1 MVMINPTDRDHL
13 TLGPKAIDPYSLR
26 QHDRLYWWFTQSFSR
41 MCHNPGQDF
50 FLFRLF
56 ILWQKTQGYG
66 CEERASENLLKQ
78 CTPRQLLQKQQKVKS
93 TAPQSPNVQQSCA
106 IDLFGWCSIRNRTVD
121 QNVVANSK
129 AKVCQPLVWSRFH
142 RLEKLFWPTPV
153 SWRNGYTNNNVKKF
167 KSKQQLHDSMY
178 I

>member
-1 MVMINPTDRDHL
+1 MIY
-13 TLGPKAIDPYSLR
+13 PKLFKDMSQSRTRFFSLSAF
-26 QHDRLYWWFTQSFSR
+26 HFMTEDSRLWLLR
-41 MCHNPGQDF
+41 
-50 FLFRLF
+50 
-56 ILWQKTQGYG
+56 
-66 CEERASENLLKQ
+66 ERESENLLKQ

-153 SWRNGYTNNNVKKF
+153 SWRNWYTNNNVKKF